1 MAERKML
8 RFLEILALVLAAVT
22 LTFPL
27 AHAAELPGKLR
38 LNKETYAAVQPI
50 YYPGFTLGALS
61 EPATIVALFLLLVVM
76 PRGNAAFWWT
86 VGSLAA
92 MVLMHLVYWVVV
104 HPVNRF
110 WLKDQNL
117 AGLSASFFSFEQG
130 RDRSGS
136 HEPADWTKFRDRWEY
151 GHVIRAALAVL
162 GFICLAIAVI

>member
-1 MAERKML
+1 MV

-38 LNKETYAAVQPI
+38 LSKDAYAAVQPI

-61 EPATIVALFLLLVVM
+61 EPAMIAALALLLVWM
-76 PRGNAAFWWT
+76 PRGHSAFWWIL
-86 VGSLAA
+86 GSLAA
-92 MVLMHLVYWVVV
+92 LALMHLVYWVVV

-117 AGLSASFFSFEQG
+117 VGLSASFFSFGQG

-136 HEPADWTKFRDRWEY
+136 RGPPEWTKLRDRWEY
-151 GHVIRAALAVL
+151 GHVIRAGLAGL
-162 GFICLAIAVI
+162 GFVCLAIAVT